1 MKKSVLAKI
10 ISCMLV
16 LLIPSFAFAQDEDS
30 AKKFSGVTFVSFK
43 THLTYN
49 IGQDTAAYPAARTLK
64 PFAINKYETCYNLWY
79 QTRIKAEKI
88 GYYFR
93 NLSLLETALTHSSY
107 VNEHPR
113 EHPECY
119 ERLEFLGDSILG
131 MVTAELLYRWE
142 PALPEGKMTRIRA
155 ELVCE
160 ESLYRVAAELDF
172 GQWMRLGKGEEK
184 SRGRER
190 PSILADM
197 VEAVIAA
204 IYLDSGMDEARR
216 FILTRILKDA
226 EISDT
231 HRVADYKTRL
241 QELVQRKS
249 DQHIAYVLT
258 EESGPDHDKRFT
270 FEVRING
277 VPAGTGSGRTKKEA
291 EQMAARRALE
301 SLTE

>member
-1 MKKSVLAKI
+1 MQQL
-10 ISCMLV
+10 
-16 LLIPSFAFAQDEDS
+16 E
-30 AKKFSGVTFVSFK
+30 
-43 THLTYN
+43 
-49 IGQDTAAYPAARTLK
+49 
-64 PFAINKYETCYNLWY
+64 
-79 QTRIKAEKI
+79 EKI
-88 GYYFR
+88 GYHFR

-204 IYLDSGMDEARR
+204 IFLDGGMKPAEA
-216 FILTRILKDA
+216 FIRSRSRDN
-226 EISDT
+226 
-231 HRVADYKTRL
+231 KTEL
-241 QELVQRKS
+241 QELVQQVTGSSIR
-249 DQHIAYVLT
+249 YEMT
-258 EESGPDHDKRFT
+258 GESGPDHDKRFT
-270 FEVRING
+270 CAVYVNG
-277 VPAGTGSGRTKKEA
+277 VLSGEGEGHTKKEA
-291 EQMAARRALE
+291 EQAAAGSALQRIR
-301 SLTE
+301 S

>member
-1 MKKSVLAKI
+1 MQQLEK
-10 ISCMLV
+10 
-16 LLIPSFAFAQDEDS
+16 
-30 AKKFSGVTFVSFK
+30 
-43 THLTYN
+43 
-49 IGQDTAAYPAARTLK
+49 
-64 PFAINKYETCYNLWY
+64 
-79 QTRIKAEKI
+79 KI
-88 GYYFR
+88 GYHFQ
-93 NLSLLETALTHSSY
+93 NPGLLETALTHSSY

-204 IYLDSGMDEARR
+204 IFLDGGMKPAEA
-216 FILTRILKDA
+216 FIRSRVLNQA
-226 EISDT
+226 EEQIRSRSRDN
-231 HRVADYKTRL
+231 KTEL
-241 QELVQRKS
+241 QELVQQVTGSSIR
-249 DQHIAYVLT
+249 YEMT
-258 EESGPDHDKRFT
+258 GESGPDHDKRFT
-270 FEVRING
+270 CAVYVNG
-277 VPAGTGSGRTKKEA
+277 VLSGEGEGHTKKEA
-291 EQMAARRALE
+291 EQAAAGSALQRIR
-301 SLTE
+301 S